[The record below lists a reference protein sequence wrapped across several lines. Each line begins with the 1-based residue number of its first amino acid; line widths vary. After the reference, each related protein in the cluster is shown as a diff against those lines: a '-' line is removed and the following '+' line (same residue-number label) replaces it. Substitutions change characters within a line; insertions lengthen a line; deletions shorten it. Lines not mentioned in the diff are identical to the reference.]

1 MLLFH
6 TVPLSQAVNKD
17 YSYTCTINNEWLG
30 KQDKNICVV
39 ILKFIKVM
47 IVKCST

>member
-6 TVPLSQAVNKD
+6 TVSPPQAVNED

-39 ILKFIKVM
+39 IFKLL
-47 IVKCST
+47 